1 MTQAR
6 PVPSFTAF
14 ATGPDGVEV
23 SCIKELPPG
32 LELGDAVMVGDQEY
46 RLPTKEDQ
54 LAHDWYVWQP
64 PREALWLIKEDIARG
79 VEKQGQ
85 APTVGFGWVGI
96 DPAHTLEKRFAKKQ
110 TAEDTELAS
119 RLYAEMVREVG
130 AGGRPETIV
139 VLSAAAERLSRG
151 E

>member
-54 LAHDWYVWQP
+54 LAHDWYLWQP
-64 PREALWLIKEDIARG
+64 PREMLWLIKEDIARG

-85 APTVGFGWVGI
+85 PLVTGFGWVAI
-96 DPAHTLEKRFAKKQ
+96 DSAHAFEKRLAEKQ
-110 TAEDTELAS
+110 IAEDTELAS
-119 RLYAEMVREVG
+119 RLYAEMMREVG
-130 AGGRPETIV
+130 AGGRPETIMA
-139 VLSAAAERLSRG
+139 LSAAAERLSKG